1 MKKNAEPV
9 YYGDYLQLDKLLS
22 AQQPES
28 TKYAEPAHE
37 ETLFIIVHQVYELW
51 FKQILHELSSVI
63 DIFSQYEVRDQQLTT
78 VVHRLGRII
87 TIQELLNN
95 QISVIETITPQQFL
109 EFRDYLVP
117 ASGFQSIQFKML
129 EISLGLKHEFRIDFD
144 KHSFYMRLTE
154 EHREFL
160 QKLEQQ
166 PSLFELVEK
175 WLKRM
180 PFLKFESFDF
190 WQHYRKATEETLA
203 SDRAIIEKNDLLSK
217 KEKTIEL
224 NELVD
229 TEKRFEALLCPKKY
243 LNMQKDG
250 YFRMSQG
257 AVLAALFIQQYSEE
271 PVFNLPCKVL
281 QQLATIDEKLTIWRY
296 KHAMMVQRMLGTK
309 IGTGGSSGHGYLKKT
324 TESNRI
330 FKDFFNMATFIHAR
344 SALPELP
351 KNVRES
357 LGFAFSG
364 T

>member
-22 AQQPES
+22 AQQLES
-28 TKYAEPAHE
+28 TKYAKPAHE

-63 DIFSQYEVRDQQLTT
+63 DIYSQCEVKDQQLTT

-95 QISVIETITPQQFL
+95 QISVIETMTPQQFL

-144 KHSFYMRLTE
+144 KDSFYMRLTE

-160 QKLEQQ
+160 QRLEHQS
-166 PSLFELVEK
+166 SLFELVEK
-175 WLKRM
+175 WLERM

-190 WQHYRKATEETLA
+190 WQHYREATKKMFSGDRNIIEDNNLLSAKEKATELKDLA
-203 SDRAIIEKNDLLSK
+203 
-217 KEKTIEL
+217 T
-224 NELVD
+224 
-229 TEKRFEALLCPKKY
+229 TEKRFEALLCPTAY
-243 LNMQKDG
+243 INMQKEG
-250 YFRMSQG
+250 YFRMSQN

-281 QQLATIDEKLTIWRY
+281 QQLATIDEKLTLWRY

-351 KNVRES
+351 RNVRES

-364 T
+364 S